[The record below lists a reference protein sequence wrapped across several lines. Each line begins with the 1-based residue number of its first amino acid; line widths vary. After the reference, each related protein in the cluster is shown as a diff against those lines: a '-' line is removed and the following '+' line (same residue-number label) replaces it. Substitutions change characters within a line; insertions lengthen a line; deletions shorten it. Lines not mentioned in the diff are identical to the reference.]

1 MKSAFPN
8 FLVVFALLSLF
19 ACGGN
24 PADTTDNTNPITDVG
39 ANSDTTSSIP
49 VPVEVQKPTCEKI
62 GTMLEGN
69 EFWAQDVNK
78 LVRIVAT
85 EETKDPNL
93 GDSHRVLQVYDGMNC
108 QLMNEKILPVDV
120 SADFAY
126 TIADITYNNDS
137 KIIAIQSFKKIYC
150 YDILNDKLFRSVEP
164 KFINERFAEDAQ
176 SGQIKRLEVWEDY
189 LIGYAQDLGSFVFSV
204 KDGQPTVVK
213 PFAEF
218 EILEGKH
225 YSSMFLLKS
234 KDNTYQAIVPTYDV
248 NTAEFK
254 VNPML
259 PEPLYISNT
268 INPRYR
274 NNRYQLLK
282 EVVSDGEKNMIAV
295 DMKTSRRVEL
305 PAAISKRKNT
315 EILGWLKANTK

>member
-164 KFINERFAEDAQ
+164 KFINERFAED
-176 SGQIKRLEVWEDY
+176 
-189 LIGYAQDLGSFVFSV
+189 
-204 KDGQPTVVK
+204 
-213 PFAEF
+213 
-218 EILEGKH
+218 GK
-225 YSSMFLLKS
+225 FC
-234 KDNTYQAIVPTYDV
+234 
-248 NTAEFK
+248 F
-254 VNPML
+254 
-259 PEPLYISNT
+259 
-268 INPRYR
+268 
-274 NNRYQLLK
+274 
-282 EVVSDGEKNMIAV
+282 
-295 DMKTSRRVEL
+295 
-305 PAAISKRKNT
+305 
-315 EILGWLKANTK
+315 